1 MGDKLIKIDCG
12 SAYINIIWEAVQKK
26 LNDIGVIWGG
36 GDKVLP
42 PPHEDKLCLEW
53 MKDEKRWK
61 MCYGTA
67 DLGGTYITSADKVLS
82 GEFDIKKWM
91 DDNTPKKEPT
101 RFCYCI
107 DLSWVKGTARE
118 VISEAIQ
125 KKAFEKGYKWRGI
138 RGATIAETD
147 APALYI
153 ENRCDKNTGCIL
165 HNYEWHPEYMRD
177 PDHAE
182 LSVNRALRG
191 EYPSA
196 K

>member
-1 MGDKLIKIDCG
+1 MPMPILFGKQ
-12 SAYINIIWEAVQKK
+12 YRKK

-42 PPHEDKLCLEW
+42 PPHRGELCLEW

-118 VISEAIQ
+118 VISEANSEEG
-125 KKAFEKGYKWRGI
+125 F
-138 RGATIAETD
+138 
-147 APALYI
+147 
-153 ENRCDKNTGCIL
+153 
-165 HNYEWHPEYMRD
+165 
-177 PDHAE
+177 
-182 LSVNRALRG
+182 
-191 EYPSA
+191 
-196 K
+196 

>member
-1 MGDKLIKIDCG
+1 MGDKLINIDCG
-12 SAYINIIWEAVQKK
+12 YAYANIIWEAVQKK

-42 PPHEDKLCLEW
+42 PPHKGKLCLEW

-125 KKAFEKGYKWRGI
+125 KKAFEKGYKWYNNKSRVVKN
-138 RGATIAETD
+138 TD
-147 APALYI
+147 ASALYI
-153 ENRCDKNTGCIL
+153 DDRICGYVGGIL
-165 HNYEWHPEYMRD
+165 HNEHWIPTYIKRS
-177 PDHAE
+177 DHVE
-182 LSVNRALRG
+182 LSVNKALRG